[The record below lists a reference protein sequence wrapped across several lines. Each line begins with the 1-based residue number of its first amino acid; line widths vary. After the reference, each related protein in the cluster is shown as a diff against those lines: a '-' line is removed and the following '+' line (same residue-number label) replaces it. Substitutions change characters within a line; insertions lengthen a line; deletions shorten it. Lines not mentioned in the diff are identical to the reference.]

1 MREVIFYTT
10 SLITGTGYASSDYGQ
25 WGNFAIC
32 LLFIVLFIGGCAG
45 STSCGLKVFRVQVV
59 LKSLRRQ
66 VQELAYPNGVFVMK
80 YNGNA
85 LPDTVTASV
94 LTFAFTYFTLF
105 GLIAL
110 LLGILGLDAL
120 TALSAAAAGI
130 ANVGPGMGEVIGPQG
145 NYAELPVAL

>member
-1 MREVIFYTT
+1 
-10 SLITGTGYASSDYGQ
+10 
-25 WGNFAIC
+25 
-32 LLFIVLFIGGCAG
+32 
-45 STSCGLKVFRVQVV
+45 
-59 LKSLRRQ
+59 
-66 VQELAYPNGVFVMK
+66 MK

-110 LLGILGLDAL
+110 LLGMLGLDAL

-145 NYAELPVAL
+145 NYSELPVAAKWVLCLAMLLGRLELFSVLVMLTPRFWRN

>member
-1 MREVIFYTT
+1 
-10 SLITGTGYASSDYGQ
+10 
-25 WGNFAIC
+25 
-32 LLFIVLFIGGCAG
+32 
-45 STSCGLKVFRVQVV
+45 
-59 LKSLRRQ
+59 
-66 VQELAYPNGVFVMK
+66 MK

-110 LLGILGLDAL
+110 VLGMLGLDAL

-130 ANVGPGMGEVIGPQG
+130 AMSVLAWVKLSVRKKLFRASDCG
-145 NYAELPVAL
+145 